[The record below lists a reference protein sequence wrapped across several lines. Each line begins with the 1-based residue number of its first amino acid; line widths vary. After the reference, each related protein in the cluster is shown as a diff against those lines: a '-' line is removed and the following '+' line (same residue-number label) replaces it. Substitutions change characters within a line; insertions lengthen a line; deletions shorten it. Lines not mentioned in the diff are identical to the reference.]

1 MSSID
6 AVSCGVL
13 SFGSV
18 HLRLRTGGQLIA
30 QVHQSKLGWVRI
42 GACSA
47 PGENRP
53 SEEHA
58 VTKLRLEG
66 TEGKLVMTETS

>member
-1 MSSID
+1 MPCH
-6 AVSCGVL
+6 AVFCHLEACISV
-13 SFGSV
+13 FGQE
-18 HLRLRTGGQLIA
+18 GQLIA

-42 GACSA
+42 GTCST

-66 TEGKLVMTETS
+66 TEGRIIMTETS

>member
-30 QVHQSKLGWVRI
+30 KVHQSKLGWVRI
-42 GACSA
+42 GTCFA
-47 PGENRP
+47 PGENRASGSP
-53 SEEHA
+53 SY
-58 VTKLRLEG
+58 VWKVLRADLR
-66 TEGKLVMTETS
+66 